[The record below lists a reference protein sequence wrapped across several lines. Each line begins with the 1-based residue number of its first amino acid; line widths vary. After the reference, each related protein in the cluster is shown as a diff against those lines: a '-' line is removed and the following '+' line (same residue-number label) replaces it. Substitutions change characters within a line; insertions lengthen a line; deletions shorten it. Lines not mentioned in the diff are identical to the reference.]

1 MKQHWQQQQQQQQQ
15 EVQDHQNQSGSF
27 GSSSF
32 YRSTSKW
39 YHFKIFNFASSFRG
53 ILFWKSGGKNGSCS
67 SGGEGYTKLDDEG
80 VVHPM
85 IKGSSSK
92 KGKRANPFPG
102 KILASAVVPSYSP
115 LLAASSNENLTESMV
130 VTTSGEDQSVLSSLA
145 SVKSPTHIAETAE
158 KAENA
163 EEEEE
168 VTTVV
173 PSSYRLVDMLP
184 LQATPRPVLIY
195 GPFSHVIAARLETA
209 FPDLFRVCS
218 RKDVPINLALSSP
231 ETASADN
238 CTISNG
244 WEQPAEGYTHCTTTT
259 AATHAL
265 SSSSSSA
272 ISNLETLR
280 CIALGDLADVAAEGR
295 HAVISVVTNTV
306 ADFRAHSL
314 FPIVVGLRFRSAKH
328 LKETVNRWKLG
339 EQLPLMPA
347 GGSLI
352 GGGGGGGARS
362 AVVGYKMAK
371 TSYAYQLKLEAAFG
385 AVTDVRVAGNNIAYM
400 CTQIKDRVGE
410 EQSKVLWR
418 DLAEA

>member
-1 MKQHWQQQQQQQQQ
+1 MKQHWQQQQQ

-32 YRSTSKW
+32 HRSTSKW

-53 ILFWKSGGKNGSCS
+53 ILFWKSGGKGGSCS

-85 IKGSSSK
+85 IKGSSSSK
-92 KGKRANPFPG
+92 KGKRAHLFPG

-115 LLAASSNENLTESMV
+115 LLAPGSNENLTESV
-130 VTTSGEDQSVLSSLA
+130 VATTSGEDQSVLSSLA
-145 SVKSPTHIAETAE
+145 SVESPTHIAETAE
-158 KAENA
+158 KAKNA
-163 EEEEE
+163 EEEEEE

-244 WEQPAEGYTHCTTTT
+244 WEQPADGGYTHCTTTT

-347 GGSLI
+347 GGGLI
-352 GGGGGGGARS
+352 GGGGGGGGARS